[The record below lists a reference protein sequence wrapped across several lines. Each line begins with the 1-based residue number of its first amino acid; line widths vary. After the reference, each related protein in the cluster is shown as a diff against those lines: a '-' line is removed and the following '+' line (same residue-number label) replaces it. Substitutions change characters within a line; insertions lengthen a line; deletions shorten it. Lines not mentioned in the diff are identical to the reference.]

1 MTHHAP
7 IETLERR
14 YARALGGY
22 ETAAQVQEVIVGRKA
37 LEMSAARV
45 VERRKRY
52 LEVME
57 QTAAKIRERYAPD
70 WTAGHIKPIYF
81 RQGKKPTGQ
90 ISRLAYATLRTAD
103 RPMSSSEIARMVAAQ
118 IEVDPADHRAVAK
131 ITRTIQTTFQ
141 KRVSEGMIVRHEGPP
156 MRWTRVPV
164 SERQLSAAAR
174 SLSIRATPGGALPPP
189 RPFETA
195 DRC

>member
-1 MTHHAP
+1 MRNQAT

-14 YARALGGY
+14 YARALGNY
-22 ETAAQVQEVIVGRKA
+22 ETAAQVQEVVVGRKA
-37 LEMSAARV
+37 LELSAARV

-52 LEVME
+52 LDVME
-57 QTAAKIRERYAPD
+57 ETAAKIRQRYVPD

-103 RPMSSSEIARMVAAQ
+103 QPLTSSEVARIVAVE
-118 IEVDPADHRAVAK
+118 IGVDPSDHRALAK
-131 ITRTIQTTFQ
+131 ISSSVQNTFQ
-141 KRVSEGMIVRHEGPP
+141 ARFNEGVVVRLDGPP

-164 SERQLSAAAR
+164 PERRLSAAAR
-174 SLSIRATPGGALPPP
+174 NLSIRPTPGAALPPP
-189 RPFETA
+189 RPFETV